1 MAKLMILGLGN
12 VVHQDKGLGIYA
24 VRDLYHESWPFEVRF
39 VDRMMLGDTPLN
51 LDGVQGL
58 LVLHAWQTGKTP
70 GTLIRLNLDQVL
82 GQPDLVPEPML
93 WRGLALADVL
103 GQDVE
108 VVFLGLE
115 AENTACNLMLSP
127 PVQMAYRSF
136 LDSVRTEIS
145 CMLSGLSPRI
155 PEEAKAWV

>member
-12 VVHQDKGLGIYA
+12 VVEQDKGLGIYA
-24 VRDLYHESWPFEVRF
+24 VRDLYHESWPWEVSF
-39 VDRMMLGDTPLN
+39 VDQMMLGDTALN
-51 LDGVQGL
+51 LNGVQGL
-58 LVLHAWQTGKTP
+58 LVLDAWQTGKTP

-82 GQPDLVPEPML
+82 GQPDLVPEPLL
-93 WRGLALADVL
+93 WRALALADVL

-127 PVQMAYRSF
+127 PVHMAYSSF
-136 LDSVRTEIS
+136 LDSVRQEIFG
-145 CMLSGLSPRI
+145 MLSGLCPRT
-155 PEEAKAWV
+155 PAEV

>member
-12 VVHQDKGLGIYA
+12 VVQQDKGLGIYA
-24 VRDLYHESWPFEVRF
+24 VRDLYHESWPGEVRF

-51 LDGVQGL
+51 LRGVRGL
-58 LVLHAWQTGKTP
+58 LVLDAWQTGEIP

-82 GQPDLVPEPML
+82 GQPDLAPEPLL
-93 WRGLALADVL
+93 WRALALADVL

-127 PVQMAYRSF
+127 PVHMAYPRF
-136 LDSVRTEIS
+136 LDSVRQEIS
-145 CMLSGLSPRI
+145 CMLSGLSVRI
-155 PEEAKAWV
+155 PAEV